1 MNMIPIKVLSDRDVK
16 DILDIRSAVAC
27 VEKAYILKANN
38 EARLFPVISEDLYEG
53 KADMDIKSGILN
65 GEDSFGLK
73 LVAWFGE
80 NEKQGLPPLTGL
92 TMIFDL
98 KTGLPKA
105 LINARHLTAMRT
117 GAAGAVGIKYL
128 ANAGSQVLLVAGTGF
143 QAAFQIAAAIS
154 VMPSLKK
161 VYLYNPLRYQNA
173 VKLQCSI
180 KEELGKITNDI
191 MDFKNGRWIQR
202 IDSIDFIA
210 TDNVA
215 NALKE
220 TDAVVTVTSSSKA
233 YILNELVR
241 PGTHFSCIG
250 ADMPGK
256 QEIDHNIF
264 AAAKVFVDDIPQASS
279 VGETQTPIKSGI
291 IEEKHITE
299 IGSLINGTIKG
310 RTSDKDITIFDS
322 TGIALQDLTVSNYLI
337 RKAEELN
344 IGTTIYI

>member
-1 MNMIPIKVLSDRDVK
+1 MIPVKILNDNDVK
-16 DILDIRSAVAC
+16 GILDIRNTVTC
-27 VEKAYILKANN
+27 VEKAYMLKANN
-38 EARLFPVISEDLYEG
+38 QARLFPLISEDLSEG

-65 GEDSFGLK
+65 GEGSFGLK

-105 LINARHLTAMRT
+105 IINARHLTAMRT

-128 ANAGSQVLLVAGTGF
+128 AKAVPQVLFVAGTGF
-143 QAAFQIAAAIS
+143 QAPFQIAAAIS

-161 VYLYNPLRYQNA
+161 VYIYNPLRYQSA
-173 VKLQCSI
+173 AKLQCSI
-180 KEELGKITNDI
+180 KEELGKIPNDI
-191 MDFKNGRWIQR
+191 EDCGNGKWLQR

-210 TDNVA
+210 ADNIVK
-215 NALKE
+215 ALEE
-220 TDAVVTVTSSSKA
+220 TDVIVTITPSRKA
-233 YILNELVR
+233 YILNEWIS

-250 ADMPGK
+250 ADMLGK
-256 QEIDHNIF
+256 QEIDEKIF
-264 AAAKVFVDDIPQASS
+264 NAAKVFVDDIHQASS
-279 VGETQTPIKSGI
+279 VGETQASIKSGI
-291 IEEKHITE
+291 IDEKHIME
-299 IGSLINGTIKG
+299 IGNLINGNTSG

-337 RKAEELN
+337 KKAEELN
-344 IGTTIYI
+344 IGTTVYI